1 MPMLPLRKDDLQI
14 GQPAPFSIYDQDRVL
29 LLGKGCL
36 IASESVLDAL
46 REQGMFSSDER
57 PASTAMGRLFRPS
70 TGQVLEGEGAP
81 RRGTSPDALPAAQAA
96 GAEPQ
101 QSLVPFIETAL
112 RIGDTLQMRF
122 DDGSPE
128 RYPVRLIGAVE
139 RRSVLVTHPQNE
151 GRMMFLKEGQTL
163 GFTAMRG
170 KHAYAFEAPVLRCAL
185 SPVPYVH
192 IAYPQQV
199 RTTTIR
205 KAHRV
210 VLNGV
215 ASIGGRDGKGRVA
228 CNLRDLSVGGALLT
242 VPRPLAAYGTE
253 VSLAFRLNIDGETVT
268 LEVPGVVRSVRPAE
282 EPAASFRPCGIEF
295 VDVTADLRRL
305 LQLFV
310 YESLL
315 AER

>member
-1 MPMLPLRKDDLQI
+1 MPLQPLRKDDLQI

-36 IASESVLDAL
+36 IASEWVLDAL
-46 REQGMFSSDER
+46 REQGMFSSDEK
-57 PASTAMGRLFRPS
+57 PAGTTMGRLYRPS
-70 TGQVLEGEGAP
+70 TGQILDGAP
-81 RRGTSPDALPAAQAA
+81 RRGTSADELPVAQAS

-101 QSLVPFIETAL
+101 QSVGPFAETTL

-122 DDGSPE
+122 DDGGAE
-128 RYPVRLIGAVE
+128 RYAVRLIGAVE
-139 RRSVLVTHPQNE
+139 RRSILVTHPQNE

-170 KHAYAFEAPVLRCAL
+170 KHAYAFEAPVLRCQL
-185 SPVPYVH
+185 SPFPYVH
-192 IAYPQQV
+192 LSYPQQV

-210 VLNGV
+210 SLNGV
-215 ASIGGRDGKGRVA
+215 ASVGRRDGKGRVA

-242 VPRPLAAYGTE
+242 VPRQLALYGEE
-253 VSLAFRLNIDGETVT
+253 VTVAFRLSIDGETVT
-268 LEVPGVVRSVRPAE
+268 LEVPGIVRSVRPAE
-282 EPAASFRPCGIEF
+282 EPGASFRPCGVEF
-295 VDVTADLRRL
+295 VDLPADLRRM

-315 AER
+315 AES